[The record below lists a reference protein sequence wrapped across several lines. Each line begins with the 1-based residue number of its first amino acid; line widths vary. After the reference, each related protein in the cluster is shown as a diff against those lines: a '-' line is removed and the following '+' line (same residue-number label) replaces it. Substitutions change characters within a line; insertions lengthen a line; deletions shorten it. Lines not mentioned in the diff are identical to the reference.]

1 MEFKLTMI
9 ANSVIMKNNSTE
21 ENLTVRMELVKFNG
35 FKFSDEIIS
44 RIDRIDE
51 KNKLNLFDFN
61 FILYAK

>member
-35 FKFSDEIIS
+35 FNFSDEIIS

-51 KNKLNLFDFN
+51 QNKLNLFDFN
-61 FILYAK
+61 SILYAK